1 MNSRF
6 AGNGELPDKRLVGL
20 PIIGGK
26 TVVLQTNCEIP
37 VFTGIA
43 GNVGRS
49 RTDAERSKERECFD
63 GKRRRSQGTGSRAR
77 AVRGNDGVT

>member
-1 MNSRF
+1 MNSGF
-6 AGNGELPDKRLVGL
+6 AGNGELPDKRLVGV

-63 GKRRRSQGTGSRAR
+63 GKRRRSQGTGSTEYRFE
-77 AVRGNDGVT
+77 GEGG